1 MIWHWFLHVSGAN
14 QESGTWYGFWS
25 GFGGSIPDFLILGG
39 FVTYLQQHNCH
50 VQHCW
55 RLRKHAVEGTP
66 YIVCKKHHPGVP
78 AGAVTAESVA
88 AAHKAANG

>member
-1 MIWHWFLHVSGAN
+1 
-14 QESGTWYGFWS
+14 
-25 GFGGSIPDFLILGG
+25 
-39 FVTYLQQHNCH
+39 VTYLQQHNCH
-50 VQHCW
+50 VKHCW